1 MNSVNAGKYL
11 KKKRTNE
18 KIELSTMANDLGID
32 VLLLTRYEDG
42 LEVISD
48 DHGLKISK
56 YLDFEPIKIGVAP
69 EIPEKVPPKSLNRM
83 IKRENPDDYKKD
95 VKAFFDYFSHLPKRK
110 SKKVKLALFED
121 QLFHPEK
128 LSNEGPFMFFNLF
141 MVFVIFFLF
150 AYLIEDI
157 AMTNFTLSLTVPFTM
172 LWYLFERHNPRNVSG
187 LTILKWFFFGGMAS
201 ILIVLIIRYFVGYPD
216 ITFVQDLLTGLIEES
231 AKILIVLILL
241 YHKKIEHVM
250 TGILIGFAVGAGFAV
265 FETSLYGMA
274 ALLQTSNFD
283 TMLALIFDRSQFAL
297 MGGIG
302 HHFWTGML
310 AGALVAGSKTGY
322 VSLKHLIR
330 PAFLTC
336 YTLVILLHALWNFLI
351 AYPLVYYLVL
361 IATITLFSMIWL
373 KASNDYKEYQKK
385 QEELN
390 RSVEPLTEPK
400 IESSIEVTQET
411 PLENPSEATE
421 EPSPIIEETPE
432 KSST

>member
-32 VLLLTRYEDG
+32 ELLLTRYEDG

-48 DHGLKISK
+48 DHGLKIAK

-69 EIPEKVPPKSLNRM
+69 EIPGKVPPKSLNRM

-95 VKAFFDYFSHLPKRK
+95 VKAFFDYLSHLPKRK
-110 SKKVKLALFED
+110 SRKVKKALFED

-128 LSNEGPFMFFNLF
+128 MVNDGPFMFFNIFLIF
-141 MVFVIFFLF
+141 ILVFIL

-157 AMTNFTLSLTVPFTM
+157 TMANFSLSLIVPFTM
-172 LWYLFERHNPRNVSG
+172 LWYIFERHTPRTASG
-187 LTILKWFFFGGMAS
+187 LDVIKWFFFGGMGA
-201 ILIVLIIRYFVGYPD
+201 ILIVYIIRYFVGYPE
-216 ITFVQDLLTGLIEES
+216 ITFVQDLVTGLIEES
-231 AKILIVLILL
+231 AKILIVLLFV

-265 FETSLYGMA
+265 FETSSYGIY
-274 ALLQTSNFD
+274 ALLETSDFD
-283 TMLALIFDRSQFAL
+283 MMLAIIFDRSEFAL
-297 MGGIG
+297 LGGIG
-302 HHFWTGML
+302 HHLWTGML
-310 AGALVAGSKTGY
+310 AGALVAGTKTGY
-322 VSLKHLIR
+322 VSLKHLLR

-336 YTLVILLHALWNFLI
+336 YVMVILLHALWNFLLS
-351 AYPLVYYLVL
+351 YPLVFYLDLV
-361 IATITLFSMIWL
+361 ASITLFSMIWL

-390 RSVEPLTEPK
+390 KSVEPLTEPK
-400 IESSIEVTQET
+400 IESPIEVTQET